1 MKKTVKLLIIT
12 ILLLLLL
19 PVTVKADSFNLNVT
33 ANKTSLK
40 PGDTVEI
47 NLNLS
52 NINAGELGI
61 NTLEAVLEYDSNVF
75 EEVTQSSFSSLNN
88 WSITYNNE
96 DTENKGKFLAVIV
109 VAGVKENQDI
119 GKITLKV
126 KNGVKDTNTTVKIK
140 NITSNNGQELIKE
153 NDKQVTFKVGTPQQN
168 TNNTQ
173 TNTPVINTGN
183 TSSGITV
190 QNENLS
196 PSKLPQTGI
205 GNYIFFIC
213 FGILIIVAA
222 IGYGRYRKM
231 NSNK

>member
-1 MKKTVKLLIIT
+1 MKKIFKLLIIT
-12 ILLLLLL
+12 TLLLAFLL

-33 ANKTSLK
+33 SNKTSLK
-40 PGDTVEI
+40 QGDTVEI

-75 EEVTQSSFSSLNN
+75 EEVTQSSFKSLNN

-126 KNGVKDTNTTVKIK
+126 KNSAKDTNTTVKIK
-140 NITSNNGQELIKE
+140 NITSNNGKQLIKE
-153 NDKQVTFKVGTPQQN
+153 NDKQITFKVGNPN
-168 TNNTQ
+168 NNTQ
-173 TNTPVINTGN
+173 TNTPVVNTGN

-205 GNYIFFIC
+205 ENYIFFIC
-213 FGILIIVAA
+213 LGVLIIVAA

>member
-1 MKKTVKLLIIT
+1 MKKVVKSLFIT
-12 ILLLLLL
+12 AILLVFLL
-19 PVTVKADSFNLNVT
+19 PVTVKADSFNLNVK

-96 DTENKGKFLAVIV
+96 DTEYKGKFLAVIV

-126 KNGVKDTNTTVKIK
+126 KSGAKDTNTTVKIK
-140 NITSNNGQELIKE
+140 NITSNNGKQLIKE
-153 NDKQVTFKVGTPQQN
+153 NDKQVTFKVGN
-168 TNNTQ
+168 SNNNTQ
-173 TNTPVINTGN
+173 TNTPVVNTGN

-213 FGILIIVAA
+213 LGILIIAAA
-222 IGYGRYRKM
+222 IGYGRYKKM
-231 NSNK
+231 NLNK